1 MQRHNIEALIKG
13 QAETPLW
20 IRHRE
25 ERIAGIVVHDIMSLR
40 PSTSLENIIQSVMMY
55 KSFDLSNIPAVNYGL
70 TRQFQQIY
78 IPRRRVI

>member
-1 MQRHNIEALIKG
+1 MQRHNLEALIKG
-13 QAETPLW
+13 QTETPLW

-55 KSFDLSNIPAVNYGL
+55 KSFDL
-70 TRQFQQIY
+70 F
-78 IPRRRVI
+78 